1 MKIHGSNEANFNPY
15 QKQIQKQAEYKKEM
29 NQKDQLEISSQAKQ
43 LQEHAKPNAERAN
56 YVQKIKNA
64 VESGDYQVNHEK
76 TAKKMIDFWS
86 KQ

>member
-1 MKIHGSNEANFNPY
+1 MKIHGSNQANFNPY

-29 NQKDQLEISSQAKQ
+29 NPKDQLEISNQAKQ
-43 LQEHAKPNAERAN
+43 LQEHARPNAERAK

-64 VESGDYQVNHEK
+64 VESDEYQVNHEK
-76 TAKKMIDFWS
+76 TAQKMIDFWS